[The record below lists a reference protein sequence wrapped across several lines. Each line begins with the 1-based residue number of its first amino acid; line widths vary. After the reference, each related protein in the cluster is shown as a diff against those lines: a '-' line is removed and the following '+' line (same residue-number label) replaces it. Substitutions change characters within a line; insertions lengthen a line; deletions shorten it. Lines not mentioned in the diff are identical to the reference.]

1 MIAGAALGAVYAVL
15 LFFPNLQLGASL
27 VFKFLISMLM
37 VFITFGV
44 KRKWKL
50 FFKTGLTFY
59 ILTFAFGGILF
70 GILFLT
76 NAGLSLGAINSNGI
90 FYINISTKTLF
101 ILSGISCLCLSLA
114 RSLIQRTNIKS
125 LHYVNVELELQGRT
139 SRFTAMIDTA
149 NSLFDPLT
157 SRPVVVTELH
167 SLETIF
173 SQSTMEFLE
182 HFDVSRADHLDRLME
197 TEEHIRFKII
207 PYHTLGADKQVILG
221 FSPDCV
227 KISSQKETIET
238 KNAVIGIYPGK
249 IASSDEYTALMHPNL
264 LNTKIMS

>member
-15 LFFPNLQLGASL
+15 LFFPNLKLGASL
-27 VFKFLISMLM
+27 IIKFFVSMLM

-76 NAGLSLGAINSNGI
+76 NAGFSLGAINSNGI

-101 ILSGISCLCLSLA
+101 ILSGISCLCLSLS

-125 LHYVNVELELQGRT
+125 LHYVDVEIDLHGRN

-157 SRPVVVTELH
+157 SRPVVVTELS
-167 SLETIF
+167 SLESVF
-173 SQSTMEFLE
+173 SPQTMDFLA
-182 HFDVSRADHLDRLME
+182 HFDVSQTEHLDQLLE
-197 TEEHIRFKII
+197 LEDGIRFKII
-207 PYHTLGADKQVILG
+207 PYHTLGAEKQVILG
-221 FSPDCV
+221 FTPDCV
-227 KISSQKETIET
+227 KISSKKETIET
-238 KNAVIGIYPGK
+238 KNAVIGVYPGK

>member
-1 MIAGAALGAVYAVL
+1 MGAVYAVL

-27 VFKFLISMLM
+27 AIKFLVSMLM

-59 ILTFAFGGILF
+59 ILTFVFGGILF

-76 NAGLSLGAINSNGI
+76 NAGLSLGAVNSNGI

-101 ILSGISCLCLSLA
+101 ILSGISCVCLSLA
-114 RSLIQRTNIKS
+114 RSFIQRTNIKS
-125 LHYVNVELELQGRT
+125 LHYVDVEILLNGKN

-149 NSLFDPLT
+149 NTLFDPLT
-157 SRPVVVTELH
+157 SHPVVVTELD
-167 SLETIF
+167 SLKNVFSPKTI
-173 SQSTMEFLE
+173 EFLSS
-182 HFDVSRADHLDRLME
+182 FDMSQTEHLDQLLE
-197 TEEHIRFKII
+197 VEESIRFKII
-207 PYHTLGADKQVILG
+207 PYHTLGAEKQVILG

-227 KISSQKETIET
+227 KISSKKETIET

-264 LNTKIMS
+264 LNMKIMS